1 MERIGEAIGISP
13 AAAENIIFSVAA
25 LVVVFVARAA
35 VMRVLKSN
43 VEGHDAQYRAR
54 KIVNY
59 ATTVLFII
67 SAAFIWL
74 DAFSSLPTYLGLVSA
89 GIAIALS
96 DVLKNMAGWAFILSR
111 KPFEIGDRVEVA
123 GLKGDVIDVRLFRFS
138 LMEVGGWV
146 DAEQSSG
153 RLVHVPNGVVFN
165 QPVANYTEGFAYI
178 WDEIAVLITFES
190 DYKLAKTI
198 LLDILKED
206 APDTHGMAGQRIRET
221 ASKYSIKI
229 GTLTPTVYVSVR
241 DSGVLLTARY
251 LVETRTRRG
260 AEDKIWQAILD
271 AFNETEAI
279 ALAYPTVRTY
289 LPDRIQLDRG

>member
-35 VMRVLKSN
+35 VIRVLKSN